1 MTDMLKNL
9 PSCLC
14 KLSKSR
20 FTVAEFTVDVLQM
33 YHMFCV
39 FYWLAFCTA
48 GYCSVQHVNWFCC
61 SGCAGSVVVDEIL
74 FLSIPF

>member
-39 FYWLAFCTA
+39 FYW
-48 GYCSVQHVNWFCC
+48 CC
-61 SGCAGSVVVDEIL
+61 SLVSVL
-74 FLSIPF
+74 YCWLL